1 MTAAFP
7 PRRAALRLRLHG
19 ARWLLPGEPQ
29 VLVAARGGP
38 VLSTL
43 QADMQAALQA
53 ADRRGTYSTVEP
65 APTAAFARAAAA
77 VFAPEGLLC
86 RLSHGTLRALESHNE
101 YFSLY
106 LLPFSRLVARL
117 WPPPP
122 QDEPRGAAPAAL
134 ATPPAELSEAV
145 RASDCDPTAEAR
157 PRGVPGRGLVRLG
170 RTGDPAFGS
179 DEAVRPLTQ
188 LLMRLRRLAST
199 PQLPSGCAWMQDWRP
214 LEVLGHGRLQLGGVA
229 VDAAGS
235 VWPHDLSRAARSG
248 AVDDC
253 CRLLLELLL
262 EGLQLAEDVGSLR
275 AWARRPEELQRRLR
289 EQLGVPEPV
298 LARLCSL
305 LCDEIRAADAAATG
319 ATAAADDAAADAA
332 DAADAAPAA
341 AEAAVPELGEM
352 GEVSEAA
359 LSRVIEAAAA
369 AAGQG
374 EAATAALCAHLRL
387 KLTVDAR
394 RCEGQLLHATRIV
407 DALLPPEGGS
417 VQLWEA
423 AGALESAV
431 SAALAHL
438 SATAQRHSAV
448 VANRQWK
455 LAGASLTSAHAAV
468 HAFAAAAAGGLEQ
481 GGYPAGALEQE
492 SVLLAEAGEG
502 EPAAPLLEPAAAGAK
517 ASERRRANTV
527 DWTSAALPPAVAG
540 AKVRRRS
547 RSMTELFARPTLA
560 EAKQRL
566 ADEQRLAG

>member
-1 MTAAFP
+1 MQSDAPSTTSPPPPTSASASASASAHASTSAAFAAASDSRPRADNPPAAAPPAAYRQRAPPPVVVPKTAMTAAPP

-29 VLVAARGGP
+29 LAVAAGGAP

-43 QADMQAALQA
+43 QAEMQAALQA
-53 ADRRGTYSTVEP
+53 ADRRGTCSTVDP

-86 RLSHGTLRALESHNE
+86 RLSHGTLRALDSHNE

-122 QDEPRGAAPAAL
+122 QGEPRGTAAPAL
-134 ATPPAELSEAV
+134 ATPPAELLEAV
-145 RASDCDPTAEAR
+145 RASDCDATAEGR

-199 PQLPSGCAWMQDWRP
+199 PQLPSGCTWMQDWRP

-253 CRLLLELLL
+253 CRLLLEMLL

-275 AWARRPEELQRRLR
+275 AWARSPEELQRRLR

-298 LARLCSL
+298 LACISPIFPPISPHISPLY
-305 LCDEIRAADAAATG
+305 
-319 ATAAADDAAADAA
+319 
-332 DAADAAPAA
+332 
-341 AEAAVPELGEM
+341 
-352 GEVSEAA
+352 
-359 LSRVIEAAAA
+359 
-369 AAGQG
+369 
-374 EAATAALCAHLRL
+374 
-387 KLTVDAR
+387 
-394 RCEGQLLHATRIV
+394 
-407 DALLPPEGGS
+407 LP
-417 VQLWEA
+417 
-423 AGALESAV
+423 
-431 SAALAHL
+431 
-438 SATAQRHSAV
+438 R
-448 VANRQWK
+448 
-455 LAGASLTSAHAAV
+455 
-468 HAFAAAAAGGLEQ
+468 
-481 GGYPAGALEQE
+481 
-492 SVLLAEAGEG
+492 
-502 EPAAPLLEPAAAGAK
+502 
-517 ASERRRANTV
+517 
-527 DWTSAALPPAVAG
+527 
-540 AKVRRRS
+540 
-547 RSMTELFARPTLA
+547 
-560 EAKQRL
+560 
-566 ADEQRLAG
+566 